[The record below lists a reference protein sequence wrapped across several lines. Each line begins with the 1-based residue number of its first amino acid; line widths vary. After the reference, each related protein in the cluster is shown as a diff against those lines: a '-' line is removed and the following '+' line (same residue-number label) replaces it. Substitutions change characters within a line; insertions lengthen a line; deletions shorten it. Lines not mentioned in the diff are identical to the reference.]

1 MVNPSAADETK
12 DQEQPDQTNIKF
24 PDNRLLIDL
33 CGEFDKNLAEI
44 EQRLALQIVRRGN
57 ELNLFGDEISRSS
70 GKIVLEA
77 LYTRLEN
84 GKSLDTG
91 DLDRELREVTGGKDL
106 ENDAQTDKQID
117 IFKKSNFEI
126 RTRKKTIE
134 PRTNAQK
141 AFVSSLLENELAF
154 GIGPAG
160 TGKTYL
166 AVALA
171 VSKFINGEVDRIVLS
186 RPAVEAGEKLGYLPG
201 DMKDKVD
208 PYMQPLYDA
217 LNDFLPG
224 KQLYKLIEE
233 KRIEIA
239 PLAFMRGRTLSHAF
253 VVLDEAQNASSMQMK
268 MFLTRL
274 GEGSRMAITGD
285 KSQIDL
291 PKGATSGLVEAE
303 RLLSLEQK
311 ISFNYFS
318 ARDVV
323 RHPLVASIIE
333 AYDEDSR
340 RKLSSV
346 KLDK

>member
-1 MVNPSAADETK
+1 VIPTTANEKEDH
-12 DQEQPDQTNIKF
+12 EQQDQTNIKF

-44 EQRLALQIVRRGN
+44 EQKLALQIVRRGN
-57 ELNLFGDEISRSS
+57 ELNLFGDKISRSD
-70 GKIVLEA
+70 GKLILEA

-84 GKSLDTG
+84 GKSLETG
-91 DLDRELREVTGGKDL
+91 DLDRELREVVGDKNV
-106 ENDAQTDKQID
+106 ENGTQTDEQIEM
-117 IFKKSNFEI
+117 FKKSNFEI
-126 RTRKKTIE
+126 KTRKKTIE

-141 AFVSSLLENELAF
+141 AFAASLLKNELVF

-166 AVALA
+166 AVAVA
-171 VSKFINGEVDRIVLS
+171 VSKFINGEVDRIILS

-224 KQLYKLIEE
+224 KQLAKLIEE

-285 KSQIDL
+285 RSQIDL
-291 PKGATSGLVEAE
+291 PKGITSGLVEAE
-303 RLLSLEQK
+303 RLLSSEPK

-333 AYDEDSR
+333 AYDKDSKK
-340 RKLSSV
+340 KLNSV

>member
-1 MVNPSAADETK
+1 MIPKIADETK
-12 DQEQPDQTNIKF
+12 DQEQLDQTNIKF

-44 EQRLALQIVRRGN
+44 EQKLALQIIRRGN
-57 ELNLFGDEISRSS
+57 ELNLFGEEISRSS

-77 LYTRLEN
+77 LYNRLEN
-84 GKSLDTG
+84 GKTLDTG
-91 DLDRELREVTGGKDL
+91 DLDRELRVVTGGKDL
-106 ENDAQTDKQID
+106 KNDSQTDKQIEM
-117 IFKKSNFEI
+117 FKKSNFEI
-126 RTRKKTIE
+126 KTRKKTIE

-141 AFVSSLLENELAF
+141 AFVSSLLKNELVF

-160 TGKTYL
+160 TGKTYI
-166 AVALA
+166 AVAVA

-208 PYMQPLYDA
+208 PFMQPLYDA
-217 LNDFLPG
+217 LHDFLPG
-224 KQLYKLIEE
+224 KQISKLIEE
-233 KRIEIA
+233 KQIEIA

-274 GEGSRMAITGD
+274 GEGSRMTVTGD

-291 PKGATSGLVEAE
+291 PLGATSGLVEAE
-303 RLLSLEQK
+303 RLLSSEPK

-340 RKLSSV
+340 KKLNSV

>member
-1 MVNPSAADETK
+1 MVIPTTADEKK
-12 DQEQPDQTNIKF
+12 DQEEPDQTNIKF

-44 EQRLALQIVRRGN
+44 EQQLALQIIRRGN

-77 LYTRLEN
+77 LYTRLQN
-84 GKSLDTG
+84 GKSLETG
-91 DLDRELREVTGGKDL
+91 DLDRELRGVKGSKDF
-106 ENDAQTDKQID
+106 ENDAQTDKQIEMY
-117 IFKKSNFEI
+117 KKSNFEI
-126 RTRKKTIE
+126 KTRKKTIE

-141 AFVSSLLENELAF
+141 AFVSSLLKNELAF

-166 AVALA
+166 AVAVA

-224 KQLYKLIEE
+224 KQLSKLIEE

-285 KSQIDL
+285 RSQIDL

-303 RLLSLEQK
+303 RLLSSEPK
-311 ISFNYFS
+311 ISFSYFS
-318 ARDVV
+318 ASDVV

-340 RKLSSV
+340 RKLNSV